1 MTFTASPACAPLKGA
16 LFGRLRARRRDSLG
30 ETGILATGTSV
41 LYPRSQNQVGSWF
54 PVISLKKVPLRA
66 GGDKVVLRVH
76 EIALAGSDHT
86 LPRFLGRAQR
96 DRRPDVEATKSSPS
110 GGMPPRSA

>member
-66 GGDKVVLRVH
+66 GGDSAAVEKGFRMVRRN
-76 EIALAGSDHT
+76 
-86 LPRFLGRAQR
+86 PR
-96 DRRPDVEATKSSPS
+96 
-110 GGMPPRSA
+110 